1 MELDEI
7 KREALEFRAHSV
19 QELSNKVLEL
29 KNKGVSF
36 LGCVAFVQTNQK
48 LTLSEARTM
57 TINLENWIDNDKKK
71 IDFYHRLMMSEF
83 NDEE

>member
-1 MELDEI
+1 MELEEI
-7 KREALEFRAHSV
+7 KREALEFKACDV
-19 QELSNKVLEL
+19 KELSDKVLEL

-57 TINLENWIDNDKKK
+57 TLDLESWTDNDKKE
-71 IDFYHRLMMSEF
+71 IDFYNRLMISEF
-83 NDEE
+83 NEEE

>member
-7 KREALEFRAHSV
+7 KREALGFKAYNV
-19 QELSNKVLEL
+19 KELSNKVLEL

-57 TINLENWIDNDKKK
+57 TLNLESWTDNDKKE
-71 IDFYHRLMMSEF
+71 IDIYHRLMMSDFE
-83 NDEE
+83 DQE